1 MNHMHGQM
9 HGHRHLAWHETLELH
24 ELIAFQANAL
34 MKMKRAVGKIDC
46 PELKGLYT
54 ETIQG
59 LETNLRELLAF
70 IPAAPMMEESRVHDD
85 GDRALHAGDLLGFS
99 KTAVRNYAAAITE
112 AATPV
117 LRKTFVKH
125 LLKAIDTHEKAFNYM
140 YERSDYPAYDLVQL
154 LHNDVRNAQK
164 ALSMGY
170 ER

>member
-1 MNHMHGQM
+1 MNDTY
-9 HGHRHLAWHETLELH
+9 GHRHLAWHETLELH
-24 ELIAFQANAL
+24 ELIAFQANGL
-34 MKMKRAVGKIDC
+34 MKMKKTIGKVDC
-46 PELKGLYT
+46 PELKKLYV

-70 IPAAPMMEESRVHDD
+70 IPAAPIMGENRDHDD

-112 AATPV
+112 TATPV
-117 LRKTFVKH
+117 LRKTFVRH
-125 LLKAIDTHEKAFNYM
+125 LLKAIETHEKAFNYM
-140 YERSDYPAYDLVQL
+140 YERGHYSAYDLAQL

>member
-1 MNHMHGQM
+1 MHGHM

-34 MKMKRAVGKIDC
+34 MKMKKAVGNIDC
-46 PELKGLYT
+46 PELKRLYV

-59 LETNLRELLAF
+59 LEMNVRELLAF
-70 IPAAPMMEESRVHDD
+70 IPSAPMMEETRDPDD
-85 GDRALHAGDLLGFS
+85 GERALHAGDLLGFA
-99 KTAVRNYAAAITE
+99 KTSVRNYAAAITE
-112 AATPV
+112 TATPV

-125 LLKAIDTHEKAFNYM
+125 LLKAIETHEKAFNYM
-140 YERSDYPAYDLVQL
+140 YERNYYPAYDLVQL

>member
-34 MKMKRAVGKIDC
+34 MKMKKAVGKIDC

-70 IPAAPMMEESRVHDD
+70 IPAAPMD
-85 GDRALHAGDLLGFS
+85 G
-99 KTAVRNYAAAITE
+99 
-112 AATPV
+112 
-117 LRKTFVKH
+117 RKP
-125 LLKAIDTHEKAFNYM
+125 
-140 YERSDYPAYDLVQL
+140 RP
-154 LHNDVRNAQK
+154 
-164 ALSMGY
+164 
-170 ER
+170 